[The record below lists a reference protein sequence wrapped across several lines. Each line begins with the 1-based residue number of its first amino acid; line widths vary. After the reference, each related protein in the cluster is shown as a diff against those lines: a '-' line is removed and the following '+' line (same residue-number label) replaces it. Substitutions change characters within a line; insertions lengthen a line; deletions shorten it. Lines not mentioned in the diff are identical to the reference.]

1 VELHPNQSQDIIAY
15 LGRGS
20 SDRTPSDWSK
30 NRKPIDPNVDLCAVR
45 DSGNDE
51 LINENTFHFQVNL
64 IYRNPNDPNAE
75 PFYLHTTPFTG
86 CLVSRMMDSILR
98 DDDPR
103 VVHKDARVSL
113 TKDIIPF
120 LLSLLQGLDISGLP
134 TALLNPDLV
143 RPVLDQILG
152 VDPFA
157 FDFGPFFHDPVSPRD
172 LLPAWDTPGMV
183 SEPEKQLLWMELE
196 CLYDTSQDA
205 IASTRSVTMQT
216 VATTQPYRLIDRLF
230 CREDGTKNIVLQK
243 CDTAGTLTRCD
254 LSHFPAHN
262 TTNSSYPGIPGD
274 LDGLVNTFGISQI
287 PPDRIVGSD
296 GNASDFP
303 YIAFRN
309 PSFNRLLWLDLYSL
323 NLGGGSTP
331 EFPGALR
338 LDNNP
343 GFEPAR
349 LDTLNAAIAIISK
362 RIGALLSLIE

>member
-1 VELHPNQSQDIIAY
+1 
-15 LGRGS
+15 
-20 SDRTPSDWSK
+20 
-30 NRKPIDPNVDLCAVR
+30 
-45 DSGNDE
+45 
-51 LINENTFHFQVNL
+51 
-64 IYRNPNDPNAE
+64 
-75 PFYLHTTPFTG
+75 
-86 CLVSRMMDSILR
+86 MMESILR

-152 VDPFA
+152 LDPFA
-157 FDFGPFFHDPVSPRD
+157 FDFGPFFHDAVPPRD
-172 LLPAWDTPGMV
+172 LLPAWDTPDMV
-183 SEPEKQLLWMELE
+183 TEPEKQLLWMELE

-216 VATTQPYRLIDRLF
+216 VAATQPYRLIDRF
-230 CREDGTKNIVLQK
+230 ICREDGTKNIVLQK

-254 LSHFPAHN
+254 LYHFPAHN
-262 TTNSSYPGIPGD
+262 TANTSYPGSSGD
-274 LDGLVNTFGISQI
+274 LSGLVNRFGISQI
-287 PPDRIVGSD
+287 PPDRIVDSN

-323 NLGGGSTP
+323 NLGGRSTP
-331 EFPGALR
+331 EFPYALS

-362 RIGALLSLIE
+362 RIGSLLSLLQ